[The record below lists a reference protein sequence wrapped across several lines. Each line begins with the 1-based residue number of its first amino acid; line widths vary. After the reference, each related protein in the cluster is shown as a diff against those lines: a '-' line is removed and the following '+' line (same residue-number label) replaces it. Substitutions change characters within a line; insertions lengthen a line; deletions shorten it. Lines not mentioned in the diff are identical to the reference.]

1 MLPIVLAVAAVDYI
15 ALFYWF
21 MTFVALAILV
31 ASLYRSVNPSSSN
44 PSYIPQPYLIP
55 GQNYFI
61 TVQNSDADIR
71 IDFAAELLKNRE
83 YNQAAKYCYEAVE
96 LLFSSAASKLELDS
110 SHASLSEL
118 AKKLVA
124 SGLVGLDVNLT
135 AYMDRLKSLDGG
147 QANEGV
153 ARRAYLIAT
162 QLREYFKQA
171 PLKVQK

>member
-1 MLPIVLAVAAVDYI
+1 MLPVVLAVAAVDYI

-31 ASLYRSVNPSSSN
+31 ASLYRSVNPSGSHQL
-44 PSYIPQPYLIP
+44 YAPQPYLIP

-83 YNQAAKYCYEAVE
+83 YSRAAKYCYEAVE
-96 LLFSSAASKLELDS
+96 ILLTSAASKLGLES

-124 SGLVGLDVNLT
+124 SGLVGLDVNSI
-135 AYMDRLKSLDGG
+135 AYIDGMKPFDG
-147 QANEGV
+147 KQANEGV

-162 QLREYFKQA
+162 QLRDYFRQA
-171 PLKVQK
+171 HLKVQK